1 MKKLLKNDFFLS
13 SFLFFI
19 ITILTIFQSSHQD
32 YTSIID
38 FDLTV
43 IHNSLQLVSNE
54 FPDFQD
60 LTSYTHFLTYG
71 IFYKLIGILDN
82 TLVTN
87 INLLVKN
94 ENPEIILE
102 KLYILSRVA
111 NSTIHFVAII
121 FFYKILGEFK
131 IKKYY
136 KIWTIIFLILSE
148 TFIANLIIL
157 RTDIVAVCY
166 FLISFF
172 YLLKFVKNNKV
183 FYLFLVSFFMI
194 FALLAK
200 VQIIFLFMFI
210 FFFFIFYS
218 LNEKDLFQEKKNDIF
233 IFKFFNKNLKYILL
247 LLILI
252 YFLFQIYLNN
262 FVNTSGVGYFDSFCF
277 GIYFLII
284 FLTVYIVSKFKKI
297 SGEYFYNTFCLIFML
312 SILNI
317 LFLKILNILGLFKI
331 NFNIIFSIT
340 NPFYFLKIYSPLDKE
355 FSLELI
361 YEMTGLLFNNFNF
374 NILYTLF
381 LLITLTVSIYKIF
394 FKIKEKT
401 NYEYIFI
408 LLFSL
413 IVLFLTAM
421 NNFRY
426 NVSYNIYVLPFLF
439 LSLAILFKSIKKKII
454 FSSIIS
460 SLIILNF
467 TFNIQNYQNYIHKPS
482 NLKHVCSNKSTRDFY
497 YHWAR
502 NFNEKF
508 FKKICLNNDLLLK

>member
-1 MKKLLKNDFFLS
+1 MKKILKNDFFLS

-19 ITILTIFQSSHQD
+19 ITILTIFQSLHQD

-87 INLLVKN
+87 INLLVEN
-94 ENPEIILE
+94 ENPEVILE
-102 KLYILSRVA
+102 KLYVLSRVA

-136 KIWTIIFLILSE
+136 KICTIIFLILSE

-172 YLLKFVKNNKV
+172 YLLKFVKNNEV

-218 LNEKDLFQEKKNDIF
+218 LN
-233 IFKFFNKNLKYILL
+233 
-247 LLILI
+247 
-252 YFLFQIYLNN
+252 
-262 FVNTSGVGYFDSFCF
+262 
-277 GIYFLII
+277 
-284 FLTVYIVSKFKKI
+284 
-297 SGEYFYNTFCLIFML
+297 
-312 SILNI
+312 
-317 LFLKILNILGLFKI
+317 
-331 NFNIIFSIT
+331 
-340 NPFYFLKIYSPLDKE
+340 
-355 FSLELI
+355 
-361 YEMTGLLFNNFNF
+361 
-374 NILYTLF
+374 
-381 LLITLTVSIYKIF
+381 
-394 FKIKEKT
+394 
-401 NYEYIFI
+401 
-408 LLFSL
+408 
-413 IVLFLTAM
+413 
-421 NNFRY
+421 
-426 NVSYNIYVLPFLF
+426 
-439 LSLAILFKSIKKKII
+439 
-454 FSSIIS
+454 
-460 SLIILNF
+460 
-467 TFNIQNYQNYIHKPS
+467 
-482 NLKHVCSNKSTRDFY
+482 
-497 YHWAR
+497 
-502 NFNEKF
+502 
-508 FKKICLNNDLLLK
+508 